1 MPFRE
6 YEAKVL
12 IEDDVALINIFHKI
26 GATLIRSVLQRDRY
40 YDLNYYLMKKDELL
54 RIRIEET
61 EDTHSFHA
69 GEFSWKSGRQGD
81 QYEVR
86 EDISIPLNSPETVSL
101 LDNILKRLGLRN
113 LAILTKHRERW
124 RLDNVEFEFD
134 RNIEAE
140 AINRPK
146 KRIGSFLQATIE
158 TESEFSP
165 EEMET
170 LLWNSLEQ
178 LGFERNDL
186 RWDSY
191 IEIYLDLLNER
202 DTPAIQK
209 KRDL

>member
-81 QYEVR
+81 LYEVR

-202 DTPAIQK
+202 DTLATQK